1 MVTLWQTISE
11 PGPSLN
17 FPVADNPLRAR
28 SFCRDATWMKETKA
42 VAAVTG
48 FHLLQDMALCY
59 PEPEG
64 RIVVRRFGYLVAARS
79 CRASPSKQAVFQS
92 SNNVARCFRKNSIAG
107 RFHPSTFSMIPKH
120 ASCRATAATL
130 RLPGL
135 LGPKRPAHARP
146 LRITLSPLRQLSVVP
161 ACPGRISPRRI
172 SLHSCSLYW

>member
-1 MVTLWQTISE
+1 MQLAPLSKQKSRQMHPLGEFCPSRTLTGTDACGLVVTNAVVEAGQ
-11 PGPSLN
+11 
-17 FPVADNPLRAR
+17 
-28 SFCRDATWMKETKA
+28 ATDEGCSGRIPFIA
-42 VAAVTG
+42 N
-48 FHLLQDMALCY
+48 MALCH
-59 PEPEG
+59 PELES
-64 RIVVRRFGYLVAARS
+64 RIVVKRFDYLVAARI

-146 LRITLSPLRQLSVVP
+146 L
-161 ACPGRISPRRI
+161 
-172 SLHSCSLYW
+172 